1 MNKKPVK
8 KPAHKDNTKGLSP
21 KHVIKETSSKKLTSK
36 EKMLNKKLL
45 EPTSKKTKSEPIE
58 DLKSEHKDNINI
70 TSHEDNILITSQ
82 NINAMAVLKKPSVQ
96 TKLINL
102 VNLSDDINE
111 MLEYYKTK
119 IKNVIEIHK
128 IEINKKKVNGPII
141 TRSFRIYEAVL
152 KDFIKF
158 SEKHNQYSMQDL
170 LSQSILEFTERYH

>member
-1 MNKKPVK
+1 MDKKPVK
-8 KPAHKDNTKGLSP
+8 KSIHKDNIKRLSL
-21 KHVIKETSSKKLTSK
+21 KHVIKETSSKKLSNK
-36 EKMLNKKLL
+36 EKSVNKTVAKQMSKKL
-45 EPTSKKTKSEPIE
+45 KSEPIE

-70 TSHEDNILITSQ
+70 TSHEDNTLITSQ

-119 IKNVIEIHK
+119 IKNVIEIPK

-170 LSQSILEFTERYH
+170 LSQSIIEFIERYH